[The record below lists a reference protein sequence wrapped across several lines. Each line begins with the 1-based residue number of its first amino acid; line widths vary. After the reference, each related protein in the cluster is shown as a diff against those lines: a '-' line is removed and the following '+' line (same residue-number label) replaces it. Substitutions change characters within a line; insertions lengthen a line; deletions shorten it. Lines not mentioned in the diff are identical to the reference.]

1 MAMELIQD
9 DDRTWG
15 GKEGQELGATVYM
28 NEGAPTWGG
37 GAEDDNSGEGDRV
50 VR

>member
-37 GAEDDNSGEGDRV
+37 GQRMITVGREIR
-50 VR
+50 